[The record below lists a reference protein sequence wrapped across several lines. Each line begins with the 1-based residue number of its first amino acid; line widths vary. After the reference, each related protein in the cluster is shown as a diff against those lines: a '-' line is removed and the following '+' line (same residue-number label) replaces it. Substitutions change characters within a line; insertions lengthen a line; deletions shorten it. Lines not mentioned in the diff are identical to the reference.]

1 MSKSKLDKLT
11 SDEVSNLIEQI
22 KPLLTDASKK
32 QSYISNIER
41 TFEAVV
47 DSIKKLICNGAT
59 YKHIAEVMSQA
70 QILKNASI
78 SISARQVKEFC
89 KRRGISKDCNKK
101 VNKTNNSE
109 TQELKREASTDKTGI
124 SNDAPADKTGI
135 SNNGVLK
142 ENESY
147 LERRPDNSSIIKIKT
162 L

>member
-1 MSKSKLDKLT
+1 
-11 SDEVSNLIEQI
+11 
-22 KPLLTDASKK
+22 
-32 QSYISNIER
+32 
-41 TFEAVV
+41 
-47 DSIKKLICNGAT
+47 
-59 YKHIAEVMSQA
+59 MSQA
-70 QILKNASI
+70 EILKNASI

-89 KRRGISKDCNKK
+89 NSKGISKDCNKK

-109 TQELKREASTDKTGI
+109 TQESKREASTDKTGI